1 MEEFRSTE
9 ILDKEIQADARK
21 KAEKILAKADVDCA
35 LLLEEVSGRI
45 EKAKKELED
54 KYALKIAA
62 FEKDLSATLPLEK
75 ERFLVSFI
83 QSSIEKAIN
92 AYLAKLSD
100 EEKIDLVLKK
110 SVKIEDVLKSKKLN
124 ALYYG
129 FQESLVKKTVGKK
142 FNLISVKETEFNKMI
157 IENDLGIT
165 ERKGIILE
173 SEDKAIRVRMT
184 LSEVISQIQDK
195 YRAELYSAL
204 FGERLNT
211 VAGGSK

>member
-54 KYALKIAA
+54 KYSLKIAA

-142 FNLISVKETEFNKMI
+142 FNLISVKKTEFNKMI

-165 ERKGIILE
+165 DRKGIILE

>member
-21 KAEKILAKADVDCA
+21 KAEKILAKADVDCT

-54 KYALKIAA
+54 KYSLKIAA

-165 ERKGIILE
+165 DRKGIILE

>member
-54 KYALKIAA
+54 KYSLKIAA

-92 AYLAKLSD
+92 AYLVKLSD

-165 ERKGIILE
+165 DRKGIILE

>member
-9 ILDKEIQADARK
+9 ILDKKIQADARK

-142 FNLISVKETEFNKMI
+142 FDLISVKETEFNKMI

-165 ERKGIILE
+165 DRKGIILE

>member
-54 KYALKIAA
+54 KYSLKIAA

-110 SVKIEDVLKSKKLN
+110 SVKIEDALKSKKLN

-142 FNLISVKETEFNKMI
+142 FDLISVKETEFNKMI

-165 ERKGIILE
+165 DRKGIILE

>member
-100 EEKIDLVLKK
+100 EEKIDLALKK

-142 FNLISVKETEFNKMI
+142 FDLISVKETEFNKMI

-165 ERKGIILE
+165 DRKGIILE

>member
-165 ERKGIILE
+165 DRKGIILE

-204 FGERLNT
+204 FGERLNI

>member
-35 LLLEEVSGRI
+35 LLLEEVSRRI

-54 KYALKIAA
+54 KYSLKIAA

-165 ERKGIILE
+165 DRKGIILE

>member
-142 FNLISVKETEFNKMI
+142 FDLISVKETEFNKMI

-165 ERKGIILE
+165 DRKGIILE

-184 LSEVISQIQDK
+184 LSEVISQTQDK

>member
-54 KYALKIAA
+54 KYSLKIAA

-165 ERKGIILE
+165 DRKGIILE
-173 SEDKAIRVRMT
+173 SDDKAIRVRMT

>member
-54 KYALKIAA
+54 KYSLKIAA

-142 FNLISVKETEFNKMI
+142 FDLISVKETEFNKMI

-165 ERKGIILE
+165 DRKGIILE

>member
-1 MEEFRSTE
+1 MPE
-9 ILDKEIQADARK
+9 K

-54 KYALKIAA
+54 KYSLKITA

-165 ERKGIILE
+165 DRKGIILE

>member
-110 SVKIEDVLKSKKLN
+110 SVKIEDVFKSKKLN

-165 ERKGIILE
+165 DRKGIILE

>member
-62 FEKDLSATLPLEK
+62 FEKDQSATLPLEK

-142 FNLISVKETEFNKMI
+142 FDLISVKETEFNKMI

-165 ERKGIILE
+165 DRKGIILE
-173 SEDKAIRVRMT
+173 SEDKAVRVRMT

>member
-35 LLLEEVSGRI
+35 LLLEQVSGRI

-54 KYALKIAA
+54 KYLLKIAA

-165 ERKGIILE
+165 DRKGIILE

>member
-35 LLLEEVSGRI
+35 LILEEVSGRI
-45 EKAKKELED
+45 ETAKKELEE

-62 FEKDLSATLPLEK
+62 FEKDQNAALPLEE

-92 AYLAKLSD
+92 AYLAKLSE

-110 SVKIEDVLKSKKLN
+110 SVKIEDLLKSKKLN
-124 ALYYG
+124 AFYYG

-142 FNLISVKETEFNKMI
+142 FDLVSINETEFNKMI
-157 IENDLGIT
+157 IENDVGIT
-165 ERKGIILE
+165 DNKGIILE
-173 SEDKAIRVRMT
+173 SEDKTVRVRMT
-184 LSEVISQIQDK
+184 LAEVISQIQDK

>member
-54 KYALKIAA
+54 KYSLKIAA
-62 FEKDLSATLPLEK
+62 FEKDQSATLPLEK

-142 FNLISVKETEFNKMI
+142 FDLISVKETEFNKMI

-165 ERKGIILE
+165 DRKGIILE

>member
-54 KYALKIAA
+54 KYSLKITA

-165 ERKGIILE
+165 DRKGIILE

>member
-35 LLLEEVSGRI
+35 LILEEVSGRI
-45 EKAKKELED
+45 ETAKKELEE

-62 FEKDLSATLPLEK
+62 FEKDQDAALPLEE

-92 AYLAKLSD
+92 AYLAKLSE

-110 SVKIEDVLKSKKLN
+110 SVKIEDLLKSKKLN
-124 ALYYG
+124 AFYYG

-142 FNLISVKETEFNKMI
+142 FDLVSINETEFNKMI
-157 IENDLGIT
+157 IENDVGIT
-165 ERKGIILE
+165 DNKGIILE
-173 SEDKAIRVRMT
+173 SEDKTVRVRMT
-184 LSEVISQIQDK
+184 LAEVISQIQDK

>member
-62 FEKDLSATLPLEK
+62 FEKDQSATLPLEK

-100 EEKIDLVLKK
+100 EE
-110 SVKIEDVLKSKKLN
+110 
-124 ALYYG
+124 
-129 FQESLVKKTVGKK
+129 
-142 FNLISVKETEFNKMI
+142 
-157 IENDLGIT
+157 
-165 ERKGIILE
+165 
-173 SEDKAIRVRMT
+173 
-184 LSEVISQIQDK
+184 
-195 YRAELYSAL
+195 
-204 FGERLNT
+204 
-211 VAGGSK
+211 

>member
-54 KYALKIAA
+54 KYLLKIAA

-165 ERKGIILE
+165 DRKGIILE

>member
-1 MEEFRSTE
+1 M
-9 ILDKEIQADARK
+9 
-21 KAEKILAKADVDCA
+21 
-35 LLLEEVSGRI
+35 
-45 EKAKKELED
+45 
-54 KYALKIAA
+54 
-62 FEKDLSATLPLEK
+62 PLEK

-142 FNLISVKETEFNKMI
+142 FDLISVKETEFNKMI

-165 ERKGIILE
+165 DRKGIILE

>member
-54 KYALKIAA
+54 KYSLKIAA
-62 FEKDLSATLPLEK
+62 FEKDQSATLPLEK

-83 QSSIEKAIN
+83 QSSIEKAID

-165 ERKGIILE
+165 DRKGIILE

>member
-62 FEKDLSATLPLEK
+62 FEKDQSATLPLEK

-110 SVKIEDVLKSKKLN
+110 SVKIEDVLKSKTLN

-165 ERKGIILE
+165 DRKGIILE

>member
-54 KYALKIAA
+54 KYSLKIAA

-142 FNLISVKETEFNKMI
+142 FNLISVKKTEFNKMI

-165 ERKGIILE
+165 DRKGIILE

-184 LSEVISQIQDK
+184 LSEVISQIEDK

>member
-62 FEKDLSATLPLEK
+62 FEKDQSATLPLEK

-165 ERKGIILE
+165 DRKGIILE

>member
-9 ILDKEIQADARK
+9 ILDKEIQEDARK

-54 KYALKIAA
+54 KYSLKITA

-165 ERKGIILE
+165 DRKGIILE

>member
-9 ILDKEIQADARK
+9 ILDKEIQTDARK

-62 FEKDLSATLPLEK
+62 FEKDQSATLPLEK

-165 ERKGIILE
+165 DRKGIILE

>member
-83 QSSIEKAIN
+83 QLSIEKAIN

-165 ERKGIILE
+165 DRKGIILE

>member
-35 LLLEEVSGRI
+35 LLLEEISGRI

-83 QSSIEKAIN
+83 QLSIEKAIN

-142 FNLISVKETEFNKMI
+142 FDLISVKETEFNKMI

-165 ERKGIILE
+165 DRKGIILE

>member
-83 QSSIEKAIN
+83 QSSIEKAID

-142 FNLISVKETEFNKMI
+142 FDLISVKETEFNKMI

-165 ERKGIILE
+165 DRKGIILE

>member
-62 FEKDLSATLPLEK
+62 FEKDQSATLPLEK

-100 EEKIDLVLKK
+100 EEKIDLVIKK

-165 ERKGIILE
+165 DRKGIILE

>member
-142 FNLISVKETEFNKMI
+142 FNLISVKETECNKMI

-165 ERKGIILE
+165 DRKGIILE

>member
-165 ERKGIILE
+165 DRKGIILE
-173 SEDKAIRVRMT
+173 SEDKAVRVRMT

>member
-54 KYALKIAA
+54 KYSLKIAA

-110 SVKIEDVLKSKKLN
+110 SVKIEDALKSKKLN

-165 ERKGIILE
+165 DRKGIILE

>member
-54 KYALKIAA
+54 KYSLKIAA

-75 ERFLVSFI
+75 ERFLVLFI

-100 EEKIDLVLKK
+100 EEKIGLVLKK

-142 FNLISVKETEFNKMI
+142 FDLISVKETEFNKMI
-157 IENDLGIT
+157 IDLGIT
-165 ERKGIILE
+165 DRKGIILE

>member
-54 KYALKIAA
+54 KYSLKIAA

-100 EEKIDLVLKK
+100 EEKIDLVIKK

-165 ERKGIILE
+165 DRKGIILE

>member
-54 KYALKIAA
+54 KYLLKIAA

-165 ERKGIILE
+165 DRKGIILE

-195 YRAELYSAL
+195 YRA
-204 FGERLNT
+204 
-211 VAGGSK
+211 

>member
-54 KYALKIAA
+54 KYSLKIAA

-142 FNLISVKETEFNKMI
+142 FDLISVKETEFIKMI

-165 ERKGIILE
+165 DRKGIILE

>member
-165 ERKGIILE
+165 DRKGIILE

-195 YRAELYSAL
+195 YRVELYSAL